1 MAILGTP
8 ILNKSHM
15 GQATNQ
21 GLGLYT
27 DDGKENG
34 NYYVCYIG
42 LYRGNIGVVQGLGRD
57 IHASLR

>member
-1 MAILGTP
+1 
-8 ILNKSHM
+8 M

-27 DDGKENG
+27 DNGKENG

-57 IHASLR
+57 RHASLR